1 MEIKTKTSITDMT
14 SDGIISVLMQT
25 YIEFN
30 GQETVLENHQETLV
44 PGQFERA
51 KEILPDNQY
60 NAVLALW
67 TGVVTAAW
75 MEKRHKLEAECP
87 S

>member
-1 MEIKTKTSITDMT
+1 MDTKTKVSITDIT
-14 SDGIISVLMQT
+14 ADGTISVLMQT

-30 GQETVLENHQETLV
+30 GQETVLENHRETLV

-51 KEILPDNQY
+51 REILPDNQY

-67 TGVVTAAW
+67 TGVVVAAW
-75 MEKRHKLEAECP
+75 MEKKAQA
-87 S
+87 